1 MTDFHISNGKCLDFG
16 ESPNL
21 FSQQFLRPQPDPSPR
36 GVGRGRGLLRW
47 LTQHRLAG
55 GRHEAR
61 GVGSDGRSN
70 RLFIRPYIS
79 TNTTRYILRCF
90 ESEYHLI
97 CNLIRLTLSVFF
109 PLFLCL
115 FYVYFFVDFLFLC
128 LCLFLLNSLYWRD
141 FATLGKLCDLPWPYL
156 IAHHMGENFPLVDC
170 I

>member
-1 MTDFHISNGKCLDFG
+1 MPSLKSPVPNG

-61 GVGSDGRSN
+61 GVGSDGQSN
-70 RLFIRPYIS
+70 RLIIRPYIS

-128 LCLFLLNSLYWRD
+128 LCLFLLNSLYY
-141 FATLGKLCDLPWPYL
+141 TLFIFLSICVKLVKL
-156 IAHHMGENFPLVDC
+156 IAYD
-170 I
+170 